1 MGIFSSIVNAI
12 FGSKAA
18 AAVPGASAAA
28 SAAPAGAAPSGSSAG
43 AATATASAATAAPA
57 AISKADVEAIIAK
70 IESDRGVKY
79 NWRQSIVDLMKLLDL
94 DSSLGA
100 RKELAQELGYKGA
113 LDGSAEMNVWL
124 HKQVMEKLA
133 EGGGKVPDS
142 LKG

>member
-12 FGSKAA
+12 FGSGSAPAGTQSAA
-18 AAVPGASAAA
+18 PGGSGASGSSSAPASASAAA
-28 SAAPAGAAPSGSSAG
+28 PAPISRSEVEAQI
-43 AATATASAATAAPA
+43 A
-57 AISKADVEAIIAK
+57 AIEAK
-70 IESDRGVKY
+70 RGVKY
-79 NWRQSIVDLMKLLDL
+79 NWKQSIVDLMKLLDL
-94 DSSLGA
+94 DSSLAA

>member
-12 FGSKAA
+12 FGSGSGPAA
-18 AAVPGASAAA
+18 TQSTASGGSAASSSSSAPASASAAA
-28 SAAPAGAAPSGSSAG
+28 APAPISRAEVEAQI
-43 AATATASAATAAPA
+43 A
-57 AISKADVEAIIAK
+57 AIEAK
-70 IESDRGVKY
+70 RGVKY
-79 NWRQSIVDLMKLLDL
+79 NWKQSIVDLMKLLDL
-94 DSSLGA
+94 DSSLAA

-124 HKQVMEKLA
+124 HKQVMERLA